1 MRYRIKIPDDRQLLN
16 VAAALQIVDPRAE
29 VVAPDETAAMLLVI
43 DYDQSSDLMVKVCA
57 PELGASGNWEYRDRE
72 IADPRYSPADRRQ
85 RLKELIRLGVIRVV
99 GDYCHRRP
107 PWGILSGVRPTKI
120 YHYLRDKGFTAPEIR
135 RQLTAVYG
143 LASDKTALLLEV
155 GAGQKP
161 FFKPPKVI
169 GIYVGIP
176 FCPTRCHY
184 CSFAAVSL
192 ETHSHLVPAFLT
204 ALEWEVRMIRD
215 LCRELDLTVES
226 IYIGGGT
233 PTSLGETDFCRML
246 DWVGRAFYSDLTREF
261 TVEAGRPE
269 TITPAKLTAMV
280 RAGVTRV
287 SVNPQTMQART
298 LKLIGRAH
306 TVEQARQAVS
316 LVKREPLALNMDLI
330 LGLPGE
336 TGADFGDSL
345 AQVLALQPD
354 NLTIHTLA
362 PKRAASWRK
371 NFARLDLARDQE
383 LQTVSRQA
391 LELLRQAGYAP
402 YYLYR
407 QRAILA
413 GLENIGYTLPGQA
426 GIYNIQMMEERQSI
440 LGLGGGAV
448 TKWVVGPD
456 HQVGRHQNSKCP
468 AGYSQRIHADV
479 ATKMRQTRL
488 YFCR

>member
-1 MRYRIKIPDDRQLLN
+1 
-16 VAAALQIVDPRAE
+16 
-29 VVAPDETAAMLLVI
+29 
-43 DYDQSSDLMVKVCA
+43 
-57 PELGASGNWEYRDRE
+57 
-72 IADPRYSPADRRQ
+72 
-85 RLKELIRLGVIRVV
+85 
-99 GDYCHRRP
+99 
-107 PWGILSGVRPTKI
+107 
-120 YHYLRDKGFTAPEIR
+120 
-135 RQLTAVYG
+135 
-143 LASDKTALLLEV
+143 
-155 GAGQKP
+155 
-161 FFKPPKVI
+161 
-169 GIYVGIP
+169 
-176 FCPTRCHY
+176 
-184 CSFAAVSL
+184 
-192 ETHSHLVPAFLT
+192 
-204 ALEWEVRMIRD
+204 
-215 LCRELDLTVES
+215 
-226 IYIGGGT
+226 
-233 PTSLGETDFCRML
+233 
-246 DWVGRAFYSDLTREF
+246 
-261 TVEAGRPE
+261 
-269 TITPAKLTAMV
+269 MV